1 MNARARLTALQIAY
15 VAVCAATVTA
25 GKLALSALPNV
36 EVVTLLLA
44 SYGYVFGPGGVLSAF
59 VFCGVEM
66 LIWGVGSWVILY
78 FVYWPL
84 LALVFA
90 LLGKAGV
97 KNRFVLA
104 LIACAA
110 TVAFGV
116 LSSLIDTGLFTGFHE
131 NFWSRFALLYARG
144 AAFYVTQIVCN
155 AALFILLFSPLT
167 ALLKKML
174 PAGLLRRARAQK
186 TRGRGGKI
194 AQNTFNC
201 LLIEP
206 AERK

>member
-1 MNARARLTALQIAY
+1 MKARARLTALQIAY

-97 KNRFVLA
+97 KNRFVLT
-104 LIACAA
+104 LIACTA

-116 LSSLIDTGLFTGFHE
+116 LSSLIDTGLFTGL
-131 NFWSRFALLYARG
+131 S
-144 AAFYVTQIVCN
+144 
-155 AALFILLFSPLT
+155 
-167 ALLKKML
+167 
-174 PAGLLRRARAQK
+174 
-186 TRGRGGKI
+186 
-194 AQNTFNC
+194 
-201 LLIEP
+201 
-206 AERK
+206 